1 MEDHPGQAAMTI
13 QNEIPSQEE
22 AIRQEVTQEGDG
34 SDMEETLE
42 RDVRG
47 VLTDDPATI
56 AGEVR
61 NLTLSALT
69 DGNLDRDA
77 IQRVV
82 RAVVA
87 GATTGAEQA
96 TDGRQAL
103 QEALSGLDQAL
114 AAAAQAIRLTLEE
127 AVSNAGAFSR
137 QTLRRR
143 LEDLST
149 LESLF
154 VETVSQTASTA
165 AGFTRKTRVEVADH
179 ARASGSA
186 VGTAVKEAVTAL
198 GRAVAETVSDQ
209 VEVTTSV
216 LQKEAALLA
225 SITSGVLRGIA
236 DRLRG
241 SQPPVVVEEP
251 GQASGEGEA
260 QEPHLG
266 S

>member
-1 MEDHPGQAAMTI
+1 MTVED
-13 QNEIPSQEE
+13 EIPSQQE
-22 AIRQEVTQEGDG
+22 AIRQQVTPVGAG
-34 SDMEETLE
+34 SEMEEALE
-42 RDVRG
+42 RDLST

-56 AGEVR
+56 AEEVR
-61 NLTLSALT
+61 NLTLRALSQGT
-69 DGNLDRDA
+69 LERDA

-87 GATTGAEQA
+87 GATKGAEHA
-96 TDGRQAL
+96 TDEPKAL
-103 QEALSGLDQAL
+103 QEALHGLDQAL
-114 AAAAQAIRLTLEE
+114 AAVAQAIRWTLEE
-127 AVSNAGAFSR
+127 AIRNAGAFSR

-154 VETVSQTASTA
+154 VETVSQTASSA
-165 AGFTRKTRVEVADH
+165 AGFTRKTLVEVADH

-186 VGTAVKEAVTAL
+186 VGAAVTEGMTTL
-198 GRAVAETVSDQ
+198 GRAVGETVSDQ
-209 VEVTTSV
+209 VEVTSSV
-216 LQKEAALLA
+216 LQKEAAILA

-241 SQPPVVVEEP
+241 SQPPVVAEEP
-251 GQASGEGEA
+251 GHEAGEGEA
-260 QEPHLG
+260 QEPQVD